1 VKPWKTLGVAPPSE
15 AYPVVLQERDGDYVI
30 RVGGRELM
38 TSRQHGSEKAMARVA
53 LAGLTANRPQVLI
66 GGLGLGYTLRAALD
80 LLPSSANIV
89 IAEVSPSIVQ
99 WNRGVLAGLAK
110 RPLEDA
116 RVSVELV
123 DVARVLPSSPGR
135 FHAIL
140 LDVDNGPSHLCRKA
154 NRGLYTPAGLT
165 AFRKAL
171 APKGMLVVWSASR
184 EPGFVDQLHLAGFDA
199 SERHEPVRVG
209 GRRRST
215 LFLAR
220 AT

>member
-1 VKPWKTLGVAPPSE
+1 VKPWKTLGQAPPSE

-30 RVGGRELM
+30 RIDGRELM
-38 TSRQHGSEKAMARVA
+38 TSRQYGSEKGMARVA
-53 LAGLTANRPQVLI
+53 LTGLTARRPQVLI

-80 LLPSSANIV
+80 LLPSDAKVV

-99 WNRGVLAGLAK
+99 WNRGVLADLAN
-110 RPLEDA
+110 RPLEDP
-116 RVSVELV
+116 RVSVEVV
-123 DVARVLPSSPGR
+123 DIARILASSPGR

-140 LDVDNGPSHLCRKA
+140 LDVDNGPTDLCRKA
-154 NRGLYTPAGLT
+154 NRGLYTTAGLT

-171 APKGMLVVWSASR
+171 VPKGILVIWSASGER
-184 EPGFVDQLHLAGFDA
+184 GFVAQLRLAGFEA
-199 SERHEPVRVG
+199 SERQEPAREG
-209 GRRRST
+209 GPRRAT